1 MKENNMKICMIT
13 GDFPPNCGGIGNYVS
28 NLSLKLKEKGH
39 TVTIITRHDNL
50 GVKKEYFYGIDI
62 YRISCP
68 KIYPFHARIH
78 THLSQKFF
86 LDNLSHTTDIIH
98 YHSPLIGFFSTEHPS
113 IVTEHG
119 TVFGGIKNSRF
130 EDLNSLMQ
138 MLFLPEFY
146 CLDKKVMKNADII
159 ASVSTSCTNEIKNKY
174 NITPEKI
181 FTVGNGVDVNFF
193 CPKNDNIQN
202 LPYVLYTG
210 RLDSRKGLIDLIY
223 AAHILHLRYPHV
235 NFIFTGKGPYKK
247 FIEKKIKQLKLENT
261 IFLVN
266 YVSKNELLKL
276 YQNATIYILP
286 SYYEG
291 LPTSLLE
298 ALSCGI
304 SCIAT
309 NVSGNNEIIVHGSNG
324 LLTPPNNPR
333 KLADSIEY
341 LLENLDEKRKFSI
354 TGRETI
360 ISHYSWDTIAD
371 HYIELYKKLLKKP
384 INKKFN
390 R

>member
-1 MKENNMKICMIT
+1 MKDTNLKICMIT

-39 TVTIITRHDNL
+39 NVTIITRQDNL
-50 GVKKEYFYGIDI
+50 GVKKECFYGIDI
-62 YRISCP
+62 YRIFCP

-78 THLSQKFF
+78 TRLCQKFF
-86 LDNLSHTTDIIH
+86 FENLSHSSDIVH
-98 YHSPLIGFFSTEHPS
+98 YHSPLIGFFSTEFPS

-119 TVFGGIKNSRF
+119 TVLGGIKNSRF

-138 MLFLPEFY
+138 LLFLPEFY
-146 CLDKKVMKNADII
+146 YLEKTVLKKVDIV
-159 ASVSTSCTNEIKNKY
+159 ASVSTSCTNEIRNNY
-174 NITPEKI
+174 NIISEKI
-181 FTVGNGVDVNFF
+181 FTVGNGVDVDFF
-193 CPKNDNIQN
+193 CPKNNNIKN
-202 LPYVLYTG
+202 SPYVLYTG

-223 AAHILHLRYPHV
+223 AAYILNKRYPDL
-235 NFIFTGKGPYKK
+235 NFIFTGNGSYKK
-247 FIEKKIKQLKLENT
+247 FIRKKIKQLKLDNT

-304 SCIAT
+304 PCIAT

-341 LLENLDEKRKFSI
+341 LL
-354 TGRETI
+354 
-360 ISHYSWDTIAD
+360 
-371 HYIELYKKLLKKP
+371 
-384 INKKFN
+384 
-390 R
+390 